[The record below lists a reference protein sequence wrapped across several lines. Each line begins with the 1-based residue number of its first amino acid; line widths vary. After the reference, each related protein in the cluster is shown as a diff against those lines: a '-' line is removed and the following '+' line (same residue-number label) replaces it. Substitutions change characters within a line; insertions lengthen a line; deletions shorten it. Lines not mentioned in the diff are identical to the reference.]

1 MNGVCFA
8 PHREPDDAD
17 AVENS
22 CRRRLDQRTATAD
35 YGVLDHAGGGRARA
49 PLPGYPSDQKLIPFT
64 VSELSGNRFY
74 VDQESI
80 DVDPDRDVRLTVV
93 VDAPGGARTVTHEA
107 IRCQT
112 AEYKILAIGRR
123 DRQWSVLADPQW
135 RRIEEGGPNR
145 QRAALALEYLCDGP
159 TSVLDRDAALRALKA
174 SPRTKSFQ
182 KP

>member
-1 MNGVCFA
+1 MGYASPHTANPMMPMQSRIPVAAAWISALQLLIAACSTTPAGDA
-8 PHREPDDAD
+8 PEP
-17 AVENS
+17 
-22 CRRRLDQRTATAD
+22 
-35 YGVLDHAGGGRARA
+35 